1 MARTNSSP
9 APSGSLRSTRSTY
22 NSRVTLYEPTSTP
35 TSTTSS
41 TSSLTPIK
49 RRSTRSSPL
58 KQEDQ
63 PYREGQEEVKP
74 HLNRKIRKEPS
85 PRKPTAFVV
94 RLDKAH
100 PEPKRWREA
109 YEIIREQR
117 QRIVAPVDTMGCEQ
131 GGRERDT
138 ALPSDKDN
146 RLSILVSLMLSS
158 QTKDPV
164 THQAVKNLREQL
176 PNGLCLDSLFSA
188 TPEQIDAAICK
199 VGFHNIKTANL
210 KKLAIRLKEMHGGDV
225 PSDLTQLLAING
237 VGPKMAILYL
247 QAIGINA
254 GIGVDVHVHR
264 ISNRLGWHKPATNT
278 PEQTRLN
285 LESWLPKEEHP
296 KINLQV
302 PISTAQIETFYEL
315 TRDPCFSIP
324 YRMLVGFGQEICKPV
339 GPRCDLCDVAKVP
352 RLCPSKRS
360 VVPPSP
366 RKTPK
371 KAEGEEEDLPPLPHL
386 PKVEIEVDTRV
397 EVKREVIDGVIGV
410 IATTAGKETEVR
422 AKPEPESPNK
432 PLVW

>member
-9 APSGSLRSTRSTY
+9 AASGSLRSTRSTY
-22 NSRVTLYEPTSTP
+22 NSRVTLYEAPS
-35 TSTTSS
+35 TSTTTSTSSS

-63 PYREGQEEVKP
+63 AYQEGQEEVKATF
-74 HLNRKIRKEPS
+74 NQKIKKEPS

-94 RLDKAH
+94 KLDKAH

-117 QRIVAPVDTMGCEQ
+117 KRVGSLRIIAPVDTMGCEQ

-138 ALPSDKDN
+138 APPSEKDN

-176 PNGLCLDSLFSA
+176 PNGLCLDSLLSA

-225 PSDLTQLLAING
+225 PSDLTELLAING

-264 ISNRLGWHKPATNT
+264 ISNRLGWHKPVTNT

-296 KINLQV
+296 KINLQ
-302 PISTAQIETFYEL
+302 
-315 TRDPCFSIP
+315 
-324 YRMLVGFGQEICKPV
+324 ICKPV

-371 KAEGEEEDLPPLPHL
+371 KAEGEEDDLPPLPHL
-386 PKVEIEVDTRV
+386 PKVEIEVDTKA
-397 EVKREVIDGVIGV
+397 EVKREVNDGVIGV
-410 IATTAGKETEVR
+410 IATTAVKETEFR
-422 AKPEPESPNK
+422 AKPEPESPKK
-432 PLVW
+432 PLIW

>member
-1 MARTNSSP
+1 MAPTSS
-9 APSGSLRSTRSTY
+9 ASTRLGGVRSTRSTY
-22 NSRVTLYEPTSTP
+22 NSRVTLYEPLSTTTTTTTTTATSTSTP
-35 TSTTSS
+35 V
-41 TSSLTPIK
+41 K
-49 RRSTRSSPL
+49 RRSTRSSPI
-58 KQEDQ
+58 KHEDQ
-63 PYREGQEEVKP
+63 AYQESQQQEEEEEEEEEEESK
-74 HLNRKIRKEPS
+74 LKKKIKKEPS
-85 PRKPTAFVV
+85 PRKPTPFVV
-94 RLDKAH
+94 KLHKAH

-109 YEIIREQR
+109 YEIIRKQR
-117 QRIVAPVDTMGCEQ
+117 KRIVAPVDTMGCEQ
-131 GGRERDT
+131 GGRERGT
-138 ALPSDKDN
+138 APPSDKDN

-176 PNGLCLDSLFSA
+176 PNGLCLESLLFA

-210 KKLAIRLKEMHGGDV
+210 KKLAIRLDEMHGGDV
-225 PSDLTQLLAING
+225 PSDLTHLLAING

-296 KINLQV
+296 KINLQ
-302 PISTAQIETFYEL
+302 
-315 TRDPCFSIP
+315 
-324 YRMLVGFGQEICKPV
+324 ICKPV

-371 KAEGEEEDLPPLPHL
+371 KVEGEEEVELPPLPDL
-386 PKVEIEVDTRV
+386 PKVEVEIDTEV
-397 EVKREVIDGVIGV
+397 EVKEIFDDAGG
-410 IATTAGKETEVR
+410 IATTTKVVVEDSEFK
-422 AKPEPESPNK
+422 AKLEPGESPKK
-432 PLVW
+432 PLAW